1 MASSIVGPDG
11 GRQLIAGAAGDIE
24 LIVDL
29 PAAAPRAVAACCHPH
44 PLYGGTLTNKVIH
57 TVARSFAAQGAVAM
71 RFNFRGVGASQG
83 VHDGGV
89 GETDDL
95 AAVAEWA
102 RARWPGLPLWL
113 GGFSFGSY
121 VALRGA
127 ARFAPALLVT
137 VAPPVGRWDF
147 STIAAPACPWLVVQ
161 GSEDE
166 LVPAAGVVA
175 WAQAL
180 QPAVRIVMLDGATHF
195 FHGRLHELQD
205 AVAASAVAAS
215 SAAVSSAAVSS
226 AQADIE

>member
-1 MASSIVGPDG
+1 MASSTAGPDG
-11 GRQLIAGAAGDIE
+11 GRRLIAGAAGDIE

-29 PAAAPRAVAACCHPH
+29 PATEPRAVAVCCHPH
-44 PLYGGTLTNKVIH
+44 PLFGGTLTNKVIH
-57 TVARSFAAQGAVAM
+57 TVARSFAAQGAVAV

-83 VHDGGV
+83 EHDGGV
-89 GETDDL
+89 GETADL
-95 AAVAEWA
+95 VTVADWA
-102 RARWPGLPLWL
+102 RARWSGLPLWL

-127 ARFAPALLVT
+127 ARLAPSLLVT

-147 STIAAPACPWLVVQ
+147 SDIVAPACPWLVVQ

-180 QPAVRIVMLDGATHF
+180 QPAVRVVMLDGATHF

-205 AVAASAVAAS
+205 AVAASAAGAA
-215 SAAVSSAAVSS
+215 S
-226 AQADIE
+226 AQAYIE

>member
-1 MASSIVGPDG
+1 MAPSTVAPDGGETPGG

-29 PAAAPRAVAACCHPH
+29 PAGAPCAVAVCCHPH
-44 PLYGGTLTNKVIH
+44 PLFGGTLTNKVIH
-57 TVARSFAAQGAVAM
+57 TVARSFVARGAVAV

-83 VHDGGV
+83 AHDGGI

-95 AAVAEWA
+95 ATVAAWA

-127 ARFAPALLVT
+127 ARLEPAWLVT

-147 STIAAPACPWLVVQ
+147 SAIAAPACPWLVVQ

-166 LVPAAGVVA
+166 LVAAAGVVA
-175 WAQAL
+175 WAQAA
-180 QPAVRIVMLDGATHF
+180 QPAVRIAMLDGATHF

-205 AVAASAVAAS
+205 AVTASAREQGVQ
-215 SAAVSSAAVSS
+215 
-226 AQADIE
+226 AQAAQAYIE